1 MAHIV
6 RSTKTLLLTY
16 HLDVSEVLLFNRFA
30 HSAGP
35 GLSGPGSNMA
45 QNDPKMAQDGP
56 KTAPRW
62 PKMAQDTP
70 KMDQVAPHKRQD
82 AHILC
87 FTGFYGPFIGV
98 LSCQEA
104 KTLYFCRFLA
114 PSRGSRVTASN
125 QHPRESGPWGGVG
138 EGLIP
143 PLVRI

>member
-1 MAHIV
+1 MAP
-6 RSTKTLLLTY
+6 RWPQ
-16 HLDVSEVLLFNRFA
+16 D
-30 HSAGP
+30 GP
-35 GLSGPGSNMA
+35 QIAPRR
-45 QNDPKMAQDGP
+45 PKMDPRWPQDGPRWTQDGPKTAQDGP
-56 KTAPRW
+56 KTAQDGPKMAPRW

-87 FTGFYGPFIGV
+87 FTWFYGPFIGV

-114 PSRGSRVTASN
+114 PSRGSRVTAGN
-125 QHPRESGPWGGVG
+125 QQPRESGPWGGVG